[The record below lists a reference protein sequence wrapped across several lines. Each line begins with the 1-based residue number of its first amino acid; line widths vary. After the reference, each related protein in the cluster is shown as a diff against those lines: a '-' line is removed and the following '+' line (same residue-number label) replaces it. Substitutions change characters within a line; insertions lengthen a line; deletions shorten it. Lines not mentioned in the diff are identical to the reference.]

1 MTWVFAGILGS
12 VILALII
19 IVVVF
24 RGARRKLSSAQSAQ
38 LQKEWAHVLTLTD
51 PTRRVMEAE
60 KVLDHAFKLMG
71 FPGSFAD
78 KLKKAER
85 LLSNYQP
92 VWDAHKLRNRI
103 AHEPGFSVSE
113 QESGYAVRQF
123 GKALESLQ

>member
-1 MTWVFAGILGS
+1 MNWLLIGIIGS
-12 VILALII
+12 VVLALIV
-19 IVVVF
+19 IVLVF
-24 RGARRKLSSAQSAQ
+24 RGARRKLSSAQQSQ
-38 LQKEWAHVLTLTD
+38 LQKEWAHVQTLTD

-71 FPGSFAD
+71 FEGSFAD

-113 QESGYAVRQF
+113 QESNRSVSAFER
-123 GKALESLQ
+123 ALNSLF